1 LRKQDGRMASE
12 KRAVD
17 PYIVPIAD
25 DEKMLYDQQRIRAS
39 A

>member
-1 LRKQDGRMASE
+1 MASE
-12 KRAVD
+12 KRAVA

-25 DEKMLYDQQRIRAS
+25 NEKGLYDKQRIQAT